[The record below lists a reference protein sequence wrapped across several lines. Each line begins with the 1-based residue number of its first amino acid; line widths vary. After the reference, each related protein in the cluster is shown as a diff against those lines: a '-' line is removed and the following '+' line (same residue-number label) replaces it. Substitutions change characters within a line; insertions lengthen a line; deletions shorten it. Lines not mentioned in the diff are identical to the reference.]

1 MRVQQTLADGLRR
14 TLLPSCLAG
23 FLPFALLWLPAGH
36 WRVVPLVAAAVLAVA
51 IGVFAL
57 CAVWERLP
65 AWTPSA
71 LAWAYLIVVVLL
83 RAAGGASGVAAMV
96 LLPVFWLA
104 LFGTRTQLWC
114 LLVGVGLVF
123 VAPLILVGGANYP
136 VSAWRAGILFFTL
149 SGIVGTTVQALVRRV
164 RAHEREHNRLLAELD
179 HLAHTDP
186 LTGLA
191 NRRAWQVEL
200 DRGLARAR
208 RTGEPVSVALVDVD
222 SFKAVNDV
230 HGHSGGDSL
239 LIKIAQNWT
248 EMLRPDDVLARVGG
262 DEFAVLIPD
271 CSYPDIPEVIKR
283 LRAGMPTPHSCSI
296 GVATWDTLEVS
307 DQLMKRADKALYQA
321 KRDRQCQPQAATP
334 TDALQRSPN
343 RHHRQN
349 APVEA

>member
-1 MRVQQTLADGLRR
+1 M
-14 TLLPSCLAG
+14 
-23 FLPFALLWLPAGH
+23 LWLPPAH
-36 WRVVPLVAAAVLAVA
+36 WRLLPLLAAAVLAVA

-57 CAVWERLP
+57 WASWEHLP
-65 AWTPSA
+65 AWTTSA
-71 LAWAYLIVVVLL
+71 LAWGYLIVVVLL
-83 RAAGGASGVAAMV
+83 RAADGPSGVAAMV

-123 VAPLILVGGANYP
+123 VVPLMLVGGANYP
-136 VSAWRAGILFFTL
+136 PSAWRAGILFVAL

-164 RAHEREHNRLLAELD
+164 RAQEREHKRLLVELD

-191 NRRAWQVEL
+191 NRRAWEAEL

-222 SFKAVNDV
+222 SFKAVNDAE
-230 HGHSGGDSL
+230 GHSGGDSL
-239 LIKIAQNWT
+239 LVQMTQNWAK
-248 EMLRPDDVLARVGG
+248 MLRPDDVLARIGG

-271 CSYPDIPEVIKR
+271 CSYPEIPEVIRR
-283 LRAGMPTPHSCSI
+283 LRGGMPTPHSCSI

-307 DQLMKRADKALYQA
+307 DQLMRRADKALYEA
-321 KRDRQCQPQAATP
+321 KRDRQCQQQATTQTEAV
-334 TDALQRSPN
+334 QRSSD
-343 RHHRQN
+343 RHHQP
-349 APVEA
+349 ASAEA